1 MRALE
6 SLLIVAWGVC
16 LNTTCAF
23 AQAVENRGAQEQIE
37 PYHKHHDR
45 RHGHNHVYPDRGAII
60 RDVPRGATVV
70 NYAGLSY
77 RFYEGIWFEPR
88 GPVFIVAQPP
98 IGLIIPSVPAF
109 ATVVDAGGEPYLYAN
124 DVYYRARPD
133 LGGYE
138 VVNDPVDTE
147 TRASAGSAAPA
158 APNSSSGAPG
168 SPPPAIAPAAAGPP
182 AAAAPA
188 TAPPVAAVPAP
199 APSVTAAPAP
209 APTPPAPAGSAAI
222 LVPRAA
228 STSDAAP
235 VAPPVPTSPALPPA
249 TTPPVV
255 PPAAAAPVVPP
266 AAAAP
271 STGAKAFAVP
281 KSPKGP
287 DEQARDQYEC
297 YRFAVAQSGFDP
309 MRASGGA
316 PAAQAAGQSDYVR
329 AQAAC
334 FEGRGYTVQ

>member
-6 SLLIVAWGVC
+6 SLLIVAWSVC

-23 AQAVENRGAQEQIE
+23 AQAVENRGAQEQVE

-60 RDVPRGATVV
+60 RDIPHGATVV

-77 RFYEGIWFEPR
+77 RSYGGIWFEPR
-88 GPVFIVAQPP
+88 GPVFIVVQPP
-98 IGLIIPSVPAF
+98 IGLVIPSVPAF

-147 TRASAGSAAPA
+147 IRAGAGSAAPA
-158 APNSSSGAPG
+158 APSSSGAPG

-199 APSVTAAPAP
+199 APSVAAAPAP
-209 APTPPAPAGSAAI
+209 ASTPSA
-222 LVPRAA
+222 VP
-228 STSDAAP
+228 
-235 VAPPVPTSPALPPA
+235 L
-249 TTPPVV
+249 
-255 PPAAAAPVVPP
+255 AAAAPAVPP
-266 AAAAP
+266 PAAAP
-271 STGAKAFAVP
+271 STGAKTFAVP

-309 MRASGGA
+309 MRASGGSGFA
-316 PAAQAAGQSDYVR
+316 LGIVMRQ
-329 AQAAC
+329 
-334 FEGRGYTVQ
+334 